1 MGGPLVHVRVVGAL
15 VALLAFTVCAGAA
28 HARPWAGTGSTAVAW
43 QAPTPAEGTQVATRA
58 GGKVTIGLA
67 ASAAGGS
74 LAVHIGSQGLP
85 AGARLDSRDG
95 GAASATFMWTPTAA
109 QAGTHSIT
117 FTAVSTST
125 PADTAAPRRVAV
137 LVRAGASSPP
147 PAKHRAKPKPKGPAV
162 QKLSGVN
169 DTYRYAK
176 LLRATVARAAPRR
189 SAGVV
194 DRIPFLTPENTQNL
208 VSLLELRRIAG
219 KEWVKVR
226 LAKLPNNST
235 GWVRRGD
242 LGAFH
247 LVRTRLVVNRS
258 VFAATLYRAGK
269 KIFRAP
275 VGVGQPNW
283 PTPRG
288 EYYIRMKLCCYG
300 NPTYGPY
307 AFGLSARSAVL
318 TDWPGGGYIGIH
330 GTNAPGLIPGRIS
343 HGCIRMR
350 NGDVTRLNRLMPAGT
365 PVTVL

>member
-1 MGGPLVHVRVVGAL
+1 MRAAGAL
-15 VALLAFTVCAGAA
+15 AALVVFMVCAGAA
-28 HARPWAGTGSTAVAW
+28 SGRPWAGADTVVSW
-43 QAPTPAEGTQVATRA
+43 QAPTPAEAAQVSTGA
-58 GGKVTIGLA
+58 GNRVTIALA
-67 ASAAGGS
+67 ASATGGS
-74 LAVHIGSQGLP
+74 LVSVHIGSQGLP
-85 AGARLDSRDG
+85 AGARLESRDG
-95 GAASATFMWTPTAA
+95 NPADATLTWTPTPA
-109 QAGTHSIT
+109 QAGTHAIT
-117 FTAVSTST
+117 FTAASTTS
-125 PADTAAPRRVAV
+125 PVVAAEPRRVAV
-137 LVRAGASSPP
+137 TVRAIGSAPP
-147 PAKHRAKPKPKGPAV
+147 PAKHRAKQKPKRPAV
-162 QKLSGVN
+162 LTLSGVN
-169 DTYRYAK
+169 HTYRYAK
-176 LLRATVARAAPRR
+176 LLRVTVARSAPRR

-208 VSLLELRRIAG
+208 VTLLELRRIDR

-235 GWVRRGD
+235 GWVRRTD
-242 LGAFH
+242 LGAFRM
-247 LVRTRLVVNRS
+247 VRTRLVVNRS
-258 VFAATLYRAGK
+258 AFMATLYRAGK

-275 VGVGQPNW
+275 VGVGQSHW

-330 GTNAPGLIPGRIS
+330 GTNAPGLVPGRIS

-350 NGDVTRLNRLMPAGT
+350 NGDITRLNRLVPAGT

>member
-1 MGGPLVHVRVVGAL
+1 MGAFHMRVLGALAALVVFGACVGA
-15 VALLAFTVCAGAA
+15 AS
-28 HARPWAGTGSTAVAW
+28 ARPWAGTAAVVSW
-43 QAPTPAEGTQVATRA
+43 QAPTPAEAAQVSTGA
-58 GGKVTIGLA
+58 GNKLTIALA
-67 ASAAGGS
+67 ASATGGS
-74 LAVHIGSQGLP
+74 LLSVHIGSQGLP
-85 AGARLDSRDG
+85 AGARLESRDG
-95 GAASATFMWTPTAA
+95 NPASATFTWTPTAL
-109 QAGTHSIT
+109 QTGTHSIT
-117 FTAVSTST
+117 FTAASTGT
-125 PADTAAPRRVAV
+125 PMDTAAPRRVAV
-137 LVRAGASSPP
+137 LVRAGGSSPP
-147 PAKHRAKPKPKGPAV
+147 AAKHRAKPRPKGPAIR
-162 QKLSGVN
+162 KLSGVN
-169 DTYRYAK
+169 NTYRYAK
-176 LLRATVARAAPRR
+176 LLRAAVARAAPRR
-189 SAGVV
+189 TAGVV

-208 VSLLELRRIAG
+208 VALLELRRIAG

-226 LAKLPNNST
+226 LAKLPNNLT
-235 GWVRRGD
+235 GWLRRSD

-258 VFAATLYRAGK
+258 VFTATLYRAGK

-350 NGDVTRLNRLMPAGT
+350 NADVTQLNRLMPAGT
-365 PVTVL
+365 AVTVL

>member
-1 MGGPLVHVRVVGAL
+1 MFEGSTTAFLSRSFVSAL
-15 VALLAFTVCAGAA
+15 VAAAAFLLLVPAA
-28 HARPWAGTGSTAVAW
+28 RSDDPPLAW
-43 QAPTPAEGTQVATRA
+43 TSPTPADQSTFTVAVNKEITL
-58 GGKVTIGLA
+58 KLTA
-67 ASAAGGS
+67 ATNVPFA
-74 LAVHIGSQGLP
+74 AVHIAAVQPIPS
-85 AGARLDSRDG
+85 GARLNTSDG
-95 GAASATFMWTPTAA
+95 GIARATFRWKPAKTGTYTLEFAASSLETALPNLRYVIKVKQRSYSLANSRTANWALVLRKTVVRA
-109 QAGTHSIT
+109 QPSQSSRAVTTLSTKTGEGTH
-117 FTAVSTST
+117 
-125 PADTAAPRRVAV
+125 
-137 LVRAGASSPP
+137 
-147 PAKHRAKPKPKGPAV
+147 
-162 QKLSGVN
+162 
-169 DTYRYAK
+169 
-176 LLRATVARAAPRR
+176 
-189 SAGVV
+189 
-194 DRIPFLTPENTQNL
+194 NL
-208 VSLLELRRIAG
+208 VLALEGLDKSS
-219 KEWVKVR
+219 KETWYRVR
-226 LAKLPNNST
+226 LSILPNNST